1 MKKLLFVITQLYK
14 GGAETALV
22 NLLSR
27 ISPEDYVIDL
37 IILNQYP
44 VKDAVSLIP
53 MLPENINVFDQW
65 KKTFHIPIFYTI
77 KRKLHYIL
85 QNEFEHPS
93 KAIQFVKEKNYDWAF
108 HIGEWS
114 TPKFVANYV
123 RAKNKAAWIH
133 TDLSR
138 LSNFE
143 SDDFFSYDDKINYY
157 IFVSKNSLDAS
168 VAIFPQLKEK
178 SIVINNIVNDR
189 FIKSQSNEFLP
200 FSESLPVIV
209 TCANI
214 RPEKNHIRQIE
225 VMAKLRDR
233 GVRIKWLNLG
243 STADEGLYRKLLIEI
258 EKEDL
263 SQDFKFLGAIKNPYP
278 YIKNASAVAVLSDYE
293 SWSMVI
299 TEAKILGVPVIAT
312 KTSGALEQ
320 LEHEVTGILCDFDAD
335 DIANEIKNFLDDK
348 ELQKKIRSNIAGF
361 DSSATTLFSFKKLIE
376 FNRSETGTLVSHF
389 YVNHNKNI

>member
-65 KKTFHIPIFYTI
+65 KKTFHIPIFYKI

-114 TPKFVANYV
+114 SPKFVANYV

-138 LSNFE
+138 LNNFE

-258 EKEDL
+258 EKKNL
-263 SQDFKFLGAIKNPYP
+263 SQDFMFLGAVNNPYP

-320 LEHEVTGILCDFDAD
+320 LEHEVTGILCEFDSN
-335 DIANEIKNFLDDK
+335 DIADKMESFLCDK
-348 ELQKKIRSNIAGF
+348 ELQKNIRSNIAGF
-361 DSSATTLFSFKKLIE
+361 DSSATTLFCFKKLIE

>member
-65 KKTFHIPIFYTI
+65 KKTFHIPIFYKI

-93 KAIQFVKEKNYDWAF
+93 KAIQYVKEKNYDWAF

-114 TPKFVANYV
+114 SPKFVANYV

-143 SDDFFSYDDKINYY
+143 SAGFFSYDNKINYY

-200 FSESLPVIV
+200 FSESLTVIV

-258 EKEDL
+258 EKKNL
-263 SQDFKFLGAIKNPYP
+263 SQDFMFLGAVNNPYP

-320 LEHEVTGILCDFDAD
+320 IEHEVTGILCDFDSN
-335 DIANEIKNFLDDK
+335 DIADKMESFLCDK
-348 ELQKKIRSNIAGF
+348 ELQKKIRDNIMGF
-361 DSSATTLFSFKKLIE
+361 DSGTDVLNSFRKLVE
-376 FNRSETGTLVSHF
+376 AG
-389 YVNHNKNI
+389 

>member
-65 KKTFHIPIFYTI
+65 KKTFHIPIFYKI

-93 KAIQFVKEKNYDWAF
+93 KAIQYVKEKNYDWAF

-114 TPKFVANYV
+114 SPKFVANYV

-138 LSNFE
+138 LNNFE
-143 SDDFFSYDDKINYY
+143 SADFFSYDNKINYY

-258 EKEDL
+258 EKKNL
-263 SQDFKFLGAIKNPYP
+263 SQDFMFLGAVNNPYP

-320 LEHEVTGILCDFDAD
+320 LEHEVTGILCEFDSN
-335 DIANEIKNFLDDK
+335 DIADKMESFLRDK
-348 ELQKKIRSNIAGF
+348 ELQKKIRDNITGF
-361 DSSATTLFSFKKLIE
+361 DSSTVVLFSFNQLIKNG
-376 FNRSETGTLVSHF
+376 FNRKTS
-389 YVNHNKNI
+389 

>member
-65 KKTFHIPIFYTI
+65 KKTFHIPIFYKI

-93 KAIQFVKEKNYDWAF
+93 KAIQYVKEKNYDWAF

-114 TPKFVANYV
+114 SPKFVANYV

-138 LSNFE
+138 LNNFE

-258 EKEDL
+258 EKKNL
-263 SQDFKFLGAIKNPYP
+263 SQDFMFLGAVNNPYP

-320 LEHEVTGILCDFDAD
+320 LEHEVTGILCEFDSN
-335 DIANEIKNFLDDK
+335 DIADKMESFLRDK
-348 ELQKKIRSNIAGF
+348 ELQKKIRDNITGF
-361 DSSATTLFSFKKLIE
+361 DSSTVVLFSFNQLIKNG
-376 FNRSETGTLVSHF
+376 FNRKTS
-389 YVNHNKNI
+389 

>member
-65 KKTFHIPIFYTI
+65 KKTFHIPIFYKI

-93 KAIQFVKEKNYDWAF
+93 KAIQYVKEKNYDWAF

-114 TPKFVANYV
+114 SPKFVANYV

-143 SDDFFSYDDKINYY
+143 SADFFSYDNKINYY

-258 EKEDL
+258 EKKNL
-263 SQDFKFLGAIKNPYP
+263 SQDFMFLGAVNNPYP

-320 LEHEVTGILCDFDAD
+320 LEHEVTGILCEFDSN
-335 DIANEIKNFLDDK
+335 DIADKMESFLCDK
-348 ELQKKIRSNIAGF
+348 ELQKKIRDNIMGF
-361 DSSATTLFSFKKLIE
+361 DSGTDVLNSFRKLVE
-376 FNRSETGTLVSHF
+376 AG
-389 YVNHNKNI
+389 

>member
-44 VKDAVSLIP
+44 VKDAVPLIP

-65 KKTFHIPIFYTI
+65 KKTFHIPIFYKI

-114 TPKFVANYV
+114 SPKFVANYV

-143 SDDFFSYDDKINYY
+143 SADFFSYDDKINYY

-320 LEHEVTGILCDFDAD
+320 IEHMETGILCDFDAD

-348 ELQKKIRSNIAGF
+348 ELQKKIRKNLLINNTNDETFNIF
-361 DSSATTLFSFKKLIE
+361 LELID
-376 FNRSETGTLVSHF
+376 N
-389 YVNHNKNI
+389 NCIK